1 MFFTLFCFVSLPV
14 ERSASL
20 FGTDYAL
27 YRFDFL
33 EMCVFLDVLG
43 NTIRSG
49 RDTPTAIVSDG
60 IALKKDYC
68 GFVYC
73 NDGSFEIVPLTFDS
87 RGMFLSERVVFLK
100 GGKRKM
106 FYG

>member
-1 MFFTLFCFVSLPV
+1 M

-27 YRFDFL
+27 HRFDFFRN
-33 EMCVFLDVLG
+33 VRLG

-68 GFVYC
+68 GFDYC
-73 NDGSFEIVPLTFDS
+73 NDGSFEIVSLTFVFEGNVPAGARCILK
-87 RGMFLSERVVFLK
+87 RGK
-100 GGKRKM
+100 K
-106 FYG
+106 